1 MENRDILIWLN
12 SLYLSDKFF
21 DELIDGKDDLNYIFR
36 CSAED
41 LSEVKFANK
50 KNIEKLKRGMDK
62 GYLNSVIDGINRYC
76 DDVIT
81 IYDENYPE
89 ELLIIDNSPKVIY
102 TKGKKLDMQSPTIGI
117 VGARKCTDYGNWAC
131 KKLVGELTDLG
142 ITIISGLAAGIDG
155 IAHKTALSKNG
166 YSIGVLGNGLDIVY
180 PRSNQRLYEE
190 MFVDGTVITEYP
202 IGTAAANWN
211 FPRRNRIISGL
222 SLGIVVIE
230 AKEKSGSLITASYA
244 AEQGKEIF
252 SLPGNINS
260 IYSVGTNRLI
270 RDGAIPLLD
279 IEDILI
285 NVSKLK
291 DYVIKSEESDIV
303 ELEGIEKDVY
313 ELYNRGYNS
322 VDKIISET
330 NFELSEI
337 SAALTMLELK
347 GII

>member
-12 SLYLSDKFF
+12 SLYLSDKSF
-21 DELIDGKDDLNYIFR
+21 DALVDGKDDLNYIFT
-36 CSAED
+36 CSDEALEEIN
-41 LSEVKFANK
+41 SSNK

-62 GYLNSVIDGINRYC
+62 DYLNGVIDGINKYC

-81 IYDENYPE
+81 IYDDNYPE
-89 ELLIIDNSPKVIY
+89 ELLLIENSPKVLY
-102 TKGKKLDMQSPTIGI
+102 TKGKPLDMNLPTIGI

-142 ITIISGLAAGIDG
+142 ITVISGLAAGIDG

-190 MFVDGTVITEYP
+190 MFVNGTVISEYP

-222 SLGIVVIE
+222 SLGVVVIE

-252 SLPGNINS
+252 ALPGNINS

-279 IEDILI
+279 IDDILI

-291 DYVIKSEESDIV
+291 DYAAEQDDKGVI
-303 ELEGIEKDVY
+303 ELEGMEKEVL
-313 ELYNRGYNS
+313 ELYNRGYIT
-322 VDKIISET
+322 VDSIVEQSKLDVVEVSI
-330 NFELSEI
+330 
-337 SAALTMLELK
+337 TMTILELK